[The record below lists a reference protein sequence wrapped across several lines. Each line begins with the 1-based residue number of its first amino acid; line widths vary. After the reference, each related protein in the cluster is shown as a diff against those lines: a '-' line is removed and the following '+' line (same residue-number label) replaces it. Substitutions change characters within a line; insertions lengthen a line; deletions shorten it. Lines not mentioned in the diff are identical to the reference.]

1 MRVAIIGAGPSGLT
15 TCKTLRAAG
24 LSAVCFEAGERVG
37 GQWVLDNSSGM
48 SAAYRSLRTNT
59 NKSMSR
65 FSDFAFPVEYPEYP
79 SHAQMAEWFESYAR
93 RFGVLDHVRFRSR
106 VVRAE
111 PHADGFSVET
121 SDGERESFDALV
133 VACGNL
139 WDEVTP
145 RFPGSFA
152 GPAFHAKH
160 YRDPNSPHALRDQ
173 TVLVVGLGNS
183 GCEIAVELAEPRL
196 GNRVLLSARS
206 GQLILPRAAPGGP
219 TPPHPSD
226 PVPWFFRALPPFARD
241 ALFRAL
247 FPRILTR
254 ITGELRAPESVGL
267 PAAPRDPF
275 LKRSVV
281 NDHVLDAIANGSIAA
296 RPNVRELHARAVEFA
311 DGKIEPVDAI
321 IYATGY
327 RFALPF
333 LSPDLIGCTNPSD
346 LRLYQGVAHPRH
358 SRLFFVGIVRAL
370 CSIWPLSEQQARWVA
385 ALLCCE
391 FELPSERERERRAM
405 PVLRVPLQ
413 HCQFRALDLA
423 REAARRGGRARRRVT
438 RSRRARS

>member
-1 MRVAIIGAGPSGLT
+1 MRVAIVGAGPSGLT
-15 TCKTLRAAG
+15 TCKTLLEAG

-65 FSDFAFPVEYPEYP
+65 FTDFAFPAEYPEYP
-79 SHAQMAEWFESYAR
+79 GHEQMAAWFESYAR
-93 RFGVLDHVRFRSR
+93 RFGVLEHVRFRSR
-106 VVRAE
+106 VVRVE
-111 PHADGFSVET
+111 PDGDGFSVET
-121 SDGERESFDALV
+121 SDGIRESFDALV

-145 RFPGSFA
+145 RFAGSFA
-152 GPAFHAKH
+152 GPAFHAKR
-160 YRDPNSPHALRDQ
+160 YRDPDAPHSLRDQ

-183 GCEIAVELAEPRL
+183 GCEIAVELAGPQL

-219 TPPHPSD
+219 TPPHPAD
-226 PVPWFFRALPPFARD
+226 PAPWLFRVLPTFARD
-241 ALFRAL
+241 ALFRGL
-247 FPRILTR
+247 FPRILAR
-254 ITGELRAPESVGL
+254 ITGKLRAPESVGL
-267 PAAPRDPF
+267 PPAPRDPF

-281 NDHVLDAIANGSIAA
+281 NDHVLDAIADGRIAV
-296 RPNVRELHARAVEFA
+296 RPNVRTLHARAVEFA

-327 RFALPF
+327 RFSLPF
-333 LSPDLIGCTNPSD
+333 LSPNLLGCADPSD

-358 SRLFFVGIVRAL
+358 PRLFFVGIVRAL
-370 CSIWPLSEQQARWVA
+370 CSIWPLSEQQARWIA
-385 ALLCCE
+385 ALLRGQ
-391 FELPSERERERRAM
+391 FELPDARRRERLAY
-405 PVLRVPLQ
+405 PILRVPLQ

-423 REAARRGGRARRRVT
+423 REAARGAVT
-438 RSRRARS
+438 RLRRARS